1 MNKNVLLF
9 GCGYLGLPLAEELK
23 TQGHFVQV
31 ATHSPEKLKGFEED
45 GLNPFLVS
53 LDFDDFSADS
63 IKEKCK
69 TIDSAIVMLPPSNFK
84 NYAATIQSIAGCFQ
98 KKTHVIFVS
107 SISVYEDTSE
117 IVNENSP
124 CKENNALIFA
134 EQFLRSN
141 KSINTTILRL
151 AGLLGNGR
159 HPVLSFLNKEKIAN
173 GLAPV
178 NLVHQQDVVAVITK
192 ILSKNIRNE
201 LFNICYPEHPTRKDF
216 YERAADKLFS
226 KQIEF
231 VSEGSGK
238 IVNGQKIVE
247 FCGFTYK
254 NTIF

>member
-23 TQGHFVQV
+23 TQGYFVQV

-53 LDFDDFSADS
+53 LDFDNFSADS

-69 TIDSAIVMLPPSNFK
+69 TVDSAILMLPPSNFK
-84 NYAATIQSIAGCFQ
+84 NYAATIQSIADCFQ
-98 KKTHVIFVS
+98 KNTHVIFVS

-124 CKENNALIFA
+124 CKGNHALIFA
-134 EQFLRSN
+134 EQNLRCN
-141 KSINTTILRL
+141 NSINTTILRL

-178 NLVHQQDVVAVITK
+178 NLVHQQDVVSVISK

-254 NTIF
+254 NTIY

>member
-23 TQGHFVQV
+23 TQGYFVQV

-45 GLNPFLVS
+45 GFNPFLVS
-53 LDFDDFSADS
+53 LDFDNFSADS

-69 TIDSAIVMLPPSNFK
+69 TIDSAILMLPPSNFK
-84 NYAATIQSIAGCFQ
+84 NYAATIQSIADCFQ
-98 KKTHVIFVS
+98 KNTHVIFVS
-107 SISVYEDTSE
+107 SISVYEDTNE

-124 CKENNALIFA
+124 CKENHPLIIA
-134 EQFLRSN
+134 EQYLRSN

-159 HPVLSFLNKEKIAN
+159 HPVHSFLNKKKIGN

-178 NLVHQQDVVAVITK
+178 NLVHQQDVVSVITK
-192 ILSKNIRNE
+192 ILSKNIQNE

-254 NTIF
+254 NTIY

>member
-23 TQGHFVQV
+23 TQGYFVQV
-31 ATHSPEKLKGFEED
+31 ATHSPEKLKGFKED

-53 LDFDDFSADS
+53 LDFDNFSADY

-69 TIDSAIVMLPPSNFK
+69 TIDIAILMLPPSNFK
-84 NYAATIQSIAGCFQ
+84 NYAATIQSIADCFQ
-98 KKTHVIFVS
+98 KNTHVIFVS

-124 CKENNALIFA
+124 CKENHDLIIA
-134 EQFLRSN
+134 EQYLCSN

-151 AGLLGNGR
+151 AGLLGSSR

-178 NLVHQQDVVAVITK
+178 NLVHQQDVLSVITK

-216 YERAADKLFS
+216 YESAADKLFS
-226 KQIEF
+226 KLNSFLKE
-231 VSEGSGK
+231 EEK
-238 IVNGQKIVE
+238 L
-247 FCGFTYK
+247 
-254 NTIF
+254 

>member
-9 GCGYLGLPLAEELK
+9 GCGYLGFPLAKELK
-23 TQGHFVQV
+23 TQGYFVQV

-53 LDFDDFSADS
+53 LDFDNFSADS

-69 TIDSAIVMLPPSNFK
+69 TIDSAILMLPPSNFK
-84 NYAATIQSIAGCFQ
+84 NYASTIQSIADCFQ
-98 KKTHVIFVS
+98 KNTHVIFVS

-134 EQFLRSN
+134 EQFLLSN

-159 HPVLSFLNKEKIAN
+159 HPVHSFLNKEKIATYRSVSTS
-173 GLAPV
+173 V
-178 NLVHQQDVVAVITK
+178 NPLCKFVFF
-192 ILSKNIRNE
+192 ILLRND
-201 LFNICYPEHPTRKDF
+201 FKCSCSPTTSTTD
-216 YERAADKLFS
+216 ANVDTS
-226 KQIEF
+226 P
-231 VSEGSGK
+231 
-238 IVNGQKIVE
+238 
-247 FCGFTYK
+247 
-254 NTIF
+254 

>member
-9 GCGYLGLPLAEELK
+9 GCGYLGFPLAKELK
-23 TQGHFVQV
+23 TQGYFVQV
-31 ATHSPEKLKGFEED
+31 ATHSPEKLKGFEDD

-53 LDFDDFSADS
+53 LDFDNFSADS

-69 TIDSAIVMLPPSNFK
+69 TVDRAILMLPPSNFK
-84 NYAATIQSIAGCFQ
+84 NYAATIRSIADCFEEN
-98 KKTHVIFVS
+98 THVVFVS

-124 CKENNALIFA
+124 CKENHTLIFA
-134 EQFLRSN
+134 EQNLRSN

-159 HPVLSFLNKEKIAN
+159 HPVISFLNKEKIAN

-178 NLVHQQDVVAVITK
+178 NLVHQQDVVSVITK
-192 ILSKNIRNE
+192 ILNENIQNE

-216 YERAADKLFS
+216 YESAADKLFS
-226 KQIEF
+226 KKIKF
-231 VSEGSGK
+231 HSKGSGK
-238 IVNGQKIVE
+238 IVDGQKIVE
-247 FCGFTYK
+247 FCRFTYE
-254 NTIF
+254 NTIY

>member
-1 MNKNVLLF
+1 MNKNILLF
-9 GCGYLGLPLAEELK
+9 GCGYLGFPLAKKLK
-23 TQGHFVQV
+23 TLGYFVQV

-84 NYAATIQSIAGCFQ
+84 NYAATIQSIADCFQ

-107 SISVYEDTSE
+107 SISVYEDTSA
-117 IVNENSP
+117 IVDENSP
-124 CKENNALIFA
+124 CKENHDLIIA
-134 EQFLRSN
+134 EQYLCSN

-151 AGLLGNGR
+151 AGLLGSGR

-178 NLVHQQDVVAVITK
+178 NLVHQQDVLSVITK

-254 NTIF
+254 NTIY

>member
-178 NLVHQQDVVAVITK
+178 NLVHQQDVVDVITK

>member
-23 TQGHFVQV
+23 TQGYFVQV

-107 SISVYEDTSE
+107 SISVYKETSA
-117 IVNENSP
+117 IVDENSP
-124 CKENNALIFA
+124 CKENHAIILA
-134 EQFLRSN
+134 ENNLRRN
-141 KSINTTILRL
+141 KSVNTTILRL
-151 AGLLGNGR
+151 AGLIGAGR
-159 HPVLSFLNKEKIAN
+159 HPVLSFLNKEEIAN

-178 NLVHQQDVVAVITK
+178 NLVHQLDVISVI
-192 ILSKNIRNE
+192 ILVLRKNIRNE

-216 YERAADKLFS
+216 YEKAAEKLFS

-238 IVNGQKIVE
+238 FVNGEKITD
-247 FCGFTYK
+247 FDGFKYK
-254 NTIF
+254 HSIY

>member
-23 TQGHFVQV
+23 TQGYFVQV

-69 TIDSAIVMLPPSNFK
+69 NVDSVILMLPPSNFK
-84 NYAATIQSIAGCFQ
+84 NYAATIQSIADCFQ
-98 KKTHVIFVS
+98 KNTHVIFVS

-117 IVNENSP
+117 IVDENSP
-124 CKENNALIFA
+124 CKENHAIILA
-134 EQFLRSN
+134 ENNLRRN
-141 KSINTTILRL
+141 KSVNTTILRL
-151 AGLLGNGR
+151 AGLIGAGR
-159 HPVLSFLNKEKIAN
+159 HPVSTLLKKEKLAN

-178 NLVHQQDVVAVITK
+178 NLVHQLDVISVI
-192 ILSKNIRNE
+192 ILVLRKNIRNE

-216 YERAADKLFS
+216 YEKAAEKLFS

-238 IVNGQKIVE
+238 FVNGEKITD
-247 FCGFTYK
+247 FDGFKYK
-254 NTIF
+254 HSIY

>member
-9 GCGYLGLPLAEELK
+9 GCGYLGFPLAKELK
-23 TQGHFVQV
+23 TQGYFVQV

-69 TIDSAIVMLPPSNFK
+69 TIASAIVMLPPSNFK
-84 NYAATIQSIAGCFQ
+84 NYAATIQSIADCFQ
-98 KKTHVIFVS
+98 KNTHVIFVS

-124 CKENNALIFA
+124 CKENHALIFA
-134 EQFLRSN
+134 EQNLRCN

-159 HPVLSFLNKEKIAN
+159 HPVISFLNKEKIAN

-178 NLVHQQDVVAVITK
+178 NLVHQQDVVSVITK
-192 ILSKNIRNE
+192 
-201 LFNICYPEHPTRKDF
+201 F
-216 YERAADKLFS
+216 
-226 KQIEF
+226 
-231 VSEGSGK
+231 
-238 IVNGQKIVE
+238 
-247 FCGFTYK
+247 
-254 NTIF
+254 

>member
-23 TQGHFVQV
+23 TQGCFVQV

-84 NYAATIQSIAGCFQ
+84 NYAATIQSIADCFQ
-98 KKTHVIFVS
+98 KKSHVIFVS
-107 SISVYEDTSE
+107 SISVYEDTSA
-117 IVNENSP
+117 IVDENSP
-124 CKENNALIFA
+124 CKENHSIILA
-134 EQFLRSN
+134 ENNLRRN
-141 KSINTTILRL
+141 KSVNTTILRL
-151 AGLLGNGR
+151 AGLIGTGR
-159 HPVLSFLNKEKIAN
+159 HPVLSFLNKEEIAN

-254 NTIF
+254 NTIY

>member
-9 GCGYLGLPLAEELK
+9 GCGYLGFPLAKELK
-23 TQGHFVQV
+23 THGCFVQV

-45 GLNPFLVS
+45 GLNPFFVS
-53 LDFDDFSADS
+53 LDFDNFSADS

-69 TIDSAIVMLPPSNFK
+69 TVDSAILMLPPSNFK
-84 NYAATIQSIAGCFQ
+84 NYAATIRSIADCF
-98 KKTHVIFVS
+98 KENTHVIFVS

-124 CKENNALIFA
+124 CKENHTLIFA
-134 EQFLRSN
+134 EQNLRSN

-178 NLVHQQDVVAVITK
+178 NLVHQQDVVSFIAQ
-192 ILSKNIRNE
+192 ILNENIRNQ

-216 YERAADKLFS
+216 YESAAHKLFS

-254 NTIF
+254 NTIY

>member
-23 TQGHFVQV
+23 TQGYFVQV
-31 ATHSPEKLKGFEED
+31 ATNSPEKLKGFEED

-53 LDFDDFSADS
+53 LDFDNFSTDS

-69 TIDSAIVMLPPSNFK
+69 TIDSAILMLPPSNFK
-84 NYAATIQSIAGCFQ
+84 NYAATIQSIADCFQ
-98 KKTHVIFVS
+98 KNTHVIFVS

-117 IVNENSP
+117 IVIENSP
-124 CKENNALIFA
+124 CKENHALILA
-134 EQFLRSN
+134 ENNLRRN

-254 NTIF
+254 NTIY

>member
-1 MNKNVLLF
+1 MNKNILLF
-9 GCGYLGLPLAEELK
+9 GCGYLGFPLAKKLK
-23 TQGHFVQV
+23 TLGYFVQV

-53 LDFDDFSADS
+53 LDFDDFSSDS

-84 NYAATIQSIAGCFQ
+84 NYAATIKSIADCFQ

-107 SISVYEDTSE
+107 SISVYEDTSA
-117 IVNENSP
+117 IVDENSP
-124 CKENNALIFA
+124 CKENHDLIIA
-134 EQFLRSN
+134 EQYLCSN

-151 AGLLGNGR
+151 AGLLGSSR

-178 NLVHQQDVVAVITK
+178 NLVHQQDVLSVITK

-216 YERAADKLFS
+216 YESAADKLFS
-226 KQIEF
+226 KKIKF
-231 VSEGSGK
+231 LSEGGGK

-247 FCGFTYK
+247 FFGFTYK
-254 NTIF
+254 NTIY

>member
-1 MNKNVLLF
+1 MNKNILLF
-9 GCGYLGLPLAEELK
+9 GCGYLGFPLAKKLK
-23 TQGHFVQV
+23 TLGYFVQV

-84 NYAATIQSIAGCFQ
+84 NYAATIQSIADCFQ
-98 KKTHVIFVS
+98 KNTHVIFVS

-117 IVNENSP
+117 IVNEISP
-124 CKENNALIFA
+124 CKENHALIFA
-134 EQFLRSN
+134 EQNLRCN

-151 AGLLGNGR
+151 AGLLGSGR

-178 NLVHQQDVVAVITK
+178 NLVHQQDVVSAITN

-201 LFNICYPEHPTRKDF
+201 L
-216 YERAADKLFS
+216 
-226 KQIEF
+226 
-231 VSEGSGK
+231 
-238 IVNGQKIVE
+238 
-247 FCGFTYK
+247 
-254 NTIF
+254 

>member
-9 GCGYLGLPLAEELK
+9 GCGYLGFPLAKELK
-23 TQGHFVQV
+23 TQGYFVQV

-53 LDFDDFSADS
+53 LDFDNFSADS

-69 TIDSAIVMLPPSNFK
+69 TVDSAILMLPPSNFK
-84 NYAATIQSIAGCFQ
+84 NYAATIRSIADCFQ
-98 KKTHVIFVS
+98 KNTHVIFVS

-124 CKENNALIFA
+124 CKENHTLIFA
-134 EQFLRSN
+134 EQNLRSN

-159 HPVLSFLNKEKIAN
+159 HPVISFLNKEKIAN

-178 NLVHQQDVVAVITK
+178 NLVHQQDVVSVITK
-192 ILSKNIRNE
+192 
-201 LFNICYPEHPTRKDF
+201 F
-216 YERAADKLFS
+216 
-226 KQIEF
+226 
-231 VSEGSGK
+231 
-238 IVNGQKIVE
+238 
-247 FCGFTYK
+247 
-254 NTIF
+254 

>member
-9 GCGYLGLPLAEELK
+9 GCGYLGFPLAKELK
-23 TQGHFVQV
+23 TQGYFVHV
-31 ATHSPEKLKGFEED
+31 ATHSPEKFKGFEED

-53 LDFDDFSADS
+53 LDFDNFSADS

-69 TIDSAIVMLPPSNFK
+69 TVDSAILMLPPSNFK
-84 NYAATIQSIAGCFQ
+84 NYAATIRSIADCFQ
-98 KKTHVIFVS
+98 KNTHVIFVS

-124 CKENNALIFA
+124 CKENHALIFA
-134 EQFLRSN
+134 EQYLRCN

-159 HPVLSFLNKEKIAN
+159 HPVHSFLNKEKIAN
-173 GLAPV
+173 GLVPV
-178 NLVHQQDVVAVITK
+178 NLVHQLDVVSVITK

-216 YERAADKLFS
+216 YESAADKLFS
-226 KQIEF
+226 KKIKF
-231 VSEGSGK
+231 LSEGSGK
-238 IVNGQKIVE
+238 IVNGQKIIE

-254 NTIF
+254 NTIY

>member
-9 GCGYLGLPLAEELK
+9 GCGYLGFPLAKKLK
-23 TQGHFVQV
+23 TLGYFVQV

-84 NYAATIQSIAGCFQ
+84 NYAATIQSIADCFQ

-107 SISVYEDTSE
+107 SISVYEDTSA
-117 IVNENSP
+117 IVDENSP
-124 CKENNALIFA
+124 CKENHDLIIA

-178 NLVHQQDVVAVITK
+178 NLVHQQDVLSVITK